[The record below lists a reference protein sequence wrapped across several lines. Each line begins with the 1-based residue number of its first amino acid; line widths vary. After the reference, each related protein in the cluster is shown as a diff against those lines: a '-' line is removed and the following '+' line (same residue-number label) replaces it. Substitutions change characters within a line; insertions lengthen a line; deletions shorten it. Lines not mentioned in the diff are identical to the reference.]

1 MKTCIYCGDI
11 VSFKGHGEITCI
23 DCIEKLKKEEPE
35 PKTPIVTVIGRGYTT
50 RHLINELNK
59 IKVKVE
65 KL

>member
-35 PKTPIVTVIGRGYTT
+35 PKTPIVTVIGRGYPH
-50 RHLINELNK
+50 RYMLSQFKSNI
-59 IKVKVE
+59 KVE